1 MKNVDK
7 VHKDV
12 KFLLS
17 EALKLLFKFNNNIL
31 QASMTQMAPAAA
43 DYVVSHFSYLIY
55 MMTRFFHL
63 LIAMCWKKTK

>member
-31 QASMTQMAPAAA
+31 QASMTQSSCCLLCG
-43 DYVVSHFSYLIY
+43 VSFFIPNIYDDQVFSSLNSYALEED
-55 MMTRFFHL
+55 
-63 LIAMCWKKTK
+63 